1 MKEECRLQKRLCN
14 FIKQLNHVRQHDF
27 IFSNRFRHR
36 IARHA
41 AFWFACYLF
50 FLISSYLPGGVLPAW
65 NTENFTVNVAR
76 IGLLK
81 WLWLRLINSTITFL
95 PQLAFAYIVIY
106 FLLPRHLFNKKNW
119 VITTVLFAGMLTLI
133 LILQYFSLWLVSWN
147 VMKAKPGRVM
157 LDHNSIVRLI
167 KQRVLTYYPVVVGF
181 AVIIKMMKRGWLKQQ
196 ETQQI
201 AREKAKAELQLL
213 KAQIHP
219 HFLFNTLNNI
229 YFFTLTDPQ
238 KAPEILTKLSDIL
251 RYILNECSQP
261 LVPLE
266 KELKMIEDYMALE
279 KIRYGDRLKMEL
291 EIKGDY
297 RHKMISPLL
306 LIPLVENSFKHG
318 ASKMLTQPWVN
329 LNITIE
335 GDFLYFLL
343 SNNRPDEI
351 ILAQHNGHIGL
362 NNVKKRLQLLY
373 PAAHELNIAEG
384 TQSFEVFMKI
394 SLDTSTRLV
403 VDREIKKEKNEFEL
417 V

>member
-1 MKEECRLQKRLCN
+1 MRLRS
-14 FIKQLNHVRQHDF
+14 FIKQHSHLTQHDF
-27 IFSNRFRHR
+27 IFSNQINHR

-50 FLISSYLPGGVLPAW
+50 FLISSYVPSGVLPGW

-81 WLWLRLINSTITFL
+81 WLWFRLINSTAAFIPL
-95 PQLAFAYIVIY
+95 LAFAYLVIY
-106 FLLPRHLFNKKNW
+106 FLLPRHLFNKKSW
-119 VITTVLFAGMLTLI
+119 VITTVLFVGILLLI
-133 LILQYFSLWLVSWN
+133 LIMQYFGLWLAAWN

-157 LDHNSIVRLI
+157 LDHDSMIRII
-167 KQRVLTYYPVVVGF
+167 KQRVLNDYPVVTGF

-229 YFFTLTDPQ
+229 YFFTLTASQ
-238 KAPEILTKLSDIL
+238 KAPEILMKLTDIL
-251 RYILNECSQP
+251 RYILNECSRP

-297 RHKMISPLL
+297 GNKMIPPLL

-318 ASKMLTQPWVN
+318 TSKMLLQPWVN

-335 GDFLYFLL
+335 DQSLYFLL
-343 SNNRPDEI
+343 SNSRPDEI
-351 ILAQHNGHIGL
+351 MESQHNGHIGL
-362 NNVKKRLQLLY
+362 KNVKKRLELLY
-373 PAAHELNIAEG
+373 PAAHELNIAES
-384 TQSFEVFMKI
+384 TKSFEVFMKVRLEV
-394 SLDTSTRLV
+394 SNVTEKDTKT
-403 VDREIKKEKNEFEL
+403 ETIEYAMA
-417 V
+417 

>member
-1 MKEECRLQKRLCN
+1 MS
-14 FIKQLNHVRQHDF
+14 QHDF
-27 IFSNRFRHR
+27 IFSNHFRHR

-41 AFWFACYLF
+41 AFWFVCWIF
-50 FLISSYLPGGVLPAW
+50 FLISFYIPFCVFPGW
-65 NTENFTVNVAR
+65 NADRFAGAVAR

-81 WLWLRLINSTITFL
+81 WMWLRLFNSTITFL
-95 PQLAFAYIVIY
+95 PLLAFAYSIIY
-106 FLLPRHLFNKKNW
+106 FLLPRHFFNKKNW
-119 VITTVLFAGMLTLI
+119 LITTVLFAGMLI
-133 LILQYFSLWLVSWN
+133 LILLAQYFSWWLVAWN
-147 VMKAKPGRVM
+147 VVKVNPSGVM
-157 LDHNSIVRLI
+157 PDHNSIVNSI
-167 KQRVLTYYPVVVGF
+167 SKIVLFNYPIVAGF

-196 ETQQI
+196 ETQQV

-229 YFFTLTDPQ
+229 YFFTLTASQ
-238 KAPEILTKLSDIL
+238 KAPEILMKLTDIL

-297 RHKMISPLL
+297 SNKMIPPLL

-318 ASKMLTQPWVN
+318 ASKMLVQPWVN

-335 GDFLYFLL
+335 EQSLYFLL
-343 SNNRPDEI
+343 SNSRPDEI
-351 ILAQHNGHIGL
+351 SSSQHNGHIGL
-362 NNVKKRLQLLY
+362 KNVKKRLQLLY
-373 PAAHELNIAEG
+373 PAAHELNIAES

-394 SLDTSTRLV
+394 SLEASTRVV
-403 VDREIKKEKNEFEL
+403 VDREIKTEKDEYAMA
-417 V
+417 